1 MKLRFNKN
9 TIRLRVSQ
17 SDLQKLMAENELIE
31 KVHFGGRQPDFHY
44 KLKISGDHTAMLA
57 TCEHY
62 EVTVTIPRKLAD
74 DWANSGQTG
83 LYHEQSTDADGNL
96 SISVEKDFQCLHKRP
111 GENEAENF
119 PNPLA
124 EKS

>member
-17 SDLQKLMAENELIE
+17 SDLQKLMAENELVE
-31 KVHFGGRQPDFHY
+31 KVHFGGDQANFYY
-44 KLKISGDHTAMLA
+44 KLKISGEVTAMLA
-57 TCEHY
+57 TCQQGEI
-62 EVTVTIPRKLAD
+62 TVTIPQELAG
-74 DWANSGQTG
+74 DWATSGQTG
-83 LYHEQSTDADGNL
+83 LYHEQSTASEATL

-111 GENEAENF
+111 GENETDNF